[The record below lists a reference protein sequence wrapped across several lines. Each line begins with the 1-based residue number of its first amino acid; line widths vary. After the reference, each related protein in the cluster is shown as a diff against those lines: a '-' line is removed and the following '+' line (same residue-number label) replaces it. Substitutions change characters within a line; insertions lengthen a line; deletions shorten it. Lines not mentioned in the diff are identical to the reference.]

1 MAIKQEV
8 VDGKKVY
15 MVTVDGVDAKGNR
28 AQRKRRGIASRREAE
43 RVEFDLKRELTALR
57 EQLPSYTWEEWFR
70 ACMDR
75 MKVEYKPTTL
85 LNYEGKNTHWIMP
98 FWEGKDIKSLTPQDV
113 HDVVYDKAKSASWYT
128 RKSTLKYIK
137 RILTMA
143 FEEGL
148 ITKNPALQVKVK
160 VPQAQQAVLS
170 KTEVDVLLREAKAL
184 NHRFYEVW
192 VVAVLTGM
200 RSGEMYALKW
210 TDVDFEGDKIHV
222 VRAWNSK
229 NGFGETKSAKH
240 RVVPMSGEL
249 KRFLLKLKMRQ
260 GGSSEFVLPRL
271 EEWTG
276 GMQAQVLRSFCE
288 GIGITPIKFHDL
300 RATFIT
306 RLLSQGVSLAVVMAI
321 VGHSQIKT
329 TQAYLRLAGLEL
341 KGATEALEIE
351 LPAEHQGAKVINLEF
366 GGEHP

>member
-1 MAIKQEV
+1 MAIKEEMI
-8 VDGKKVY
+8 DGKKVY
-15 MVTVDGVDAKGNR
+15 MVTAAAFDAKGKR
-28 AQRKRRGIASRREAE
+28 FQKKRRGITSYREAE
-43 RVEFDLKRELTALR
+43 RVQFELKRELALIR
-57 EQLPSYTWEEWFR
+57 EQTPSYRWEEWFKV
-70 ACMDR
+70 CMDR
-75 MKVEYKPTTL
+75 MKVEYKATTL
-85 LNYEGKNTHWIMP
+85 LNYEGKNRHWIMP
-98 FWEGKDIKSLTPQDV
+98 FWEGKDIKSITPQDV
-113 HDVVYDKAKSASWYT
+113 HDVVYDKAKNSSWYT

-137 RILTMA
+137 RLLTMA

-148 ITKNPALQVKVK
+148 IPKNPALQVKVK
-160 VPQAQQAVLS
+160 VPQAKQAVLS
-170 KTEVDVLLREAKAL
+170 KTEVDVLLREAKAV

-222 VRAWNSK
+222 TRAWNSK

-240 RVVPMSGEL
+240 RIVPMSGEL
-249 KRFLLKLKMRQ
+249 KKFLLKHRMRQ
-260 GGSSEFVLPRL
+260 GAGSEFVLPRL

-288 GIGITPIKFHDL
+288 GIGITQVKFHDL

-306 RLLSQGVSLAVVMAI
+306 RLLGQGISLAVVMAI

-351 LPAEHQGAKVINLEF
+351 VPADQAGAKVINIGF
-366 GGEHP
+366 GGD